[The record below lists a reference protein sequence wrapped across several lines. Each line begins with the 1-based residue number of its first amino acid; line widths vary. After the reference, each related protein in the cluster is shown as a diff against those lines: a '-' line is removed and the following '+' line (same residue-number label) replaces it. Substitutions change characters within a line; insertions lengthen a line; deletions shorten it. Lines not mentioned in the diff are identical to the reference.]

1 MRRWFVLACL
11 IGACWRTEPPVA
23 PSPPP
28 DPTPAEPFRV
38 AERGPDPDSF
48 EDMMSKMGEFR
59 DKMCVC
65 SDKTC
70 ADAVTDEMTKWSV
83 EMAKRADKSVKAS
96 TPTDDQMKEMT
107 AVAQDL
113 SKCMAAAMTAGSSTT
128 TP

>member
-11 IGACWRTEPPVA
+11 IGACWRNEPPVA

-28 DPTPAEPFRV
+28 EPAPEPPLRV
-38 AERGPDPDSF
+38 AERSPDPDSF
-48 EDMMSKMGEFR
+48 EDVMSKMGEFR

-65 SDKTC
+65 SDTTC
-70 ADAVTDEMTKWSV
+70 AQAVTDEMTKWST
-83 EMAKRADKSVKAS
+83 EIAKRANPGVKQP

-107 AVAQDL
+107 AVAQEL
-113 SKCMAAAMTAGSSTT
+113 SKCMAAAMTAGSSTG